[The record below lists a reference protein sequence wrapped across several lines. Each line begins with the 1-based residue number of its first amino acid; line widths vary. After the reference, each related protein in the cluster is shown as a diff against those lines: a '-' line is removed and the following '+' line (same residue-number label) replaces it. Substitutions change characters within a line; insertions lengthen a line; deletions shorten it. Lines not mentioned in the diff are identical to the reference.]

1 MEIEFYE
8 IGKIDD
14 EELTFAVI
22 STIYQGRWVYVR
34 HKERKSWEI
43 PGGHREI
50 GETIDDAAKRELFE
64 ETGAKEFNINPVC
77 DYSMNGSNGKLFGR
91 LFFSEIS
98 EMGIL
103 PISEIEEVKLFDELP
118 KNLTYPNIQPYLY
131 EKTLPLKYNR

>member
-8 IGKIDD
+8 IGKIND

-22 STIYQGRWVYVR
+22 STIYQGKWVYVR

-64 ETGAKEFNINPVC
+64 ETGAKEFNIKPVC

-131 EKTLPLKYNR
+131 EKILPLKYNR

>member
-1 MEIEFYE
+1 MKIEFYE

-14 EELTFAVI
+14 KELTFSVI
-22 STIYQGRWVYVR
+22 STIYQGKWFYVR

-50 GETIDDAAKRELFE
+50 GETINNTVKRELFE
-64 ETGAKEFNINPVC
+64 ETGAKEFTLKPVC
-77 DYSMNGSNGKLFGR
+77 DYSMNDSNGKLFGR
-91 LFFSEIS
+91 LFFCKIS

-103 PISEIEEVKLFDELP
+103 PISEIEKVKLFDELP

-131 EKTLPLKYNR
+131 EKTLPLKCNR

>member
-1 MEIEFYE
+1 MKIEFYE

-14 EELTFAVI
+14 KELTFAVI

-50 GETIDDAAKRELFE
+50 GETINNTAKRKLFE
-64 ETGAKEFNINPVC
+64 ETGAKEFTLKPVC
-77 DYSMNGSNGKLFGR
+77 DYSMNDSNGKLLGR
-91 LFFSEIS
+91 LFFCEIS

-103 PISEIEEVKLFDELP
+103 PTSEIEEVKLFDELP
-118 KNLTYPNIQPYLY
+118 NNLTYPNIQPYLY
-131 EKTLPLKYNR
+131 EKTLPFKCNR

>member
-1 MEIEFYE
+1 MKIEFYE

-22 STIYQGRWVYVR
+22 STIYQGKWIYVR

-50 GETIDDAAKRELFE
+50 GETINNTAKRELFE
-64 ETGAKEFNINPVC
+64 ETGAKEFTLKPVC
-77 DYSMNGSNGKLFGR
+77 DYSMNDSNGKLFGR
-91 LFFSEIS
+91 LFFCEIS
-98 EMGIL
+98 EMSIL

-131 EKTLPLKYNR
+131 EKTLPLKCNR

>member
-1 MEIEFYE
+1 MKIEFYE

-50 GETIDDAAKRELFE
+50 GETIDNTAKRELFE
-64 ETGAKEFNINPVC
+64 ETGAKEFTLKPVC
-77 DYSMNGSNGKLFGR
+77 DYSINDFNGKLFGR
-91 LFFSEIS
+91 LFFCEVS

-118 KNLTYPNIQPYLY
+118 NDLTYPKIQPYLY
-131 EKTLPLKYNR
+131 EKILTVKCII